1 MWVLALLTVMAL
13 ALTQIQRTEGALTA
27 NQLDRARF
35 RAQAAGILNLVALDL
50 LSTPATTFDDR
61 ARAWI
66 PDGRAHPFRFD
77 GDDFLVTL
85 TNEGSKFDLN
95 SIERSPLLTLIELAQ
110 ESERSAG
117 RPGEYPGEQPGEH
130 PDEQPPDQLA
140 DRLADAI
147 LDWRDENDLARLN
160 GAEDADYASAGLPYG
175 AGDGPFRSLEELR
188 QVLGMP
194 ASIHA
199 RLTPYLRVDSGRAN
213 PYAAFS
219 AGGGGNAAAGVD
231 ETFAA
236 APVLVAL
243 HGYALEDA
251 QRLVEERFQGL
262 FAGDDAGDAGD
273 AGQRAPL
280 ERGGP
285 RYHLQITHQR
295 LDGGGPTMEALI
307 HVDPANPAAFEVLW
321 RRFGIEAAHPDS
333 GVDPDPTPGAS
344 PENSTAEWP

>member
-35 RAQAAGILNLVALDL
+35 RAQATGIVNLLALDL
-50 LSTPATTFDDR
+50 LSTPATTFDDA

-66 PDGRAHPFRFD
+66 PDARAHPFRFD
-77 GDDFLVTL
+77 GEDFLVTL

-95 SIERSPLLTLIELAQ
+95 SIERSQLLTLIELAQ
-110 ESERSAG
+110 AFERSDG
-117 RPGEYPGEQPGEH
+117 RPGEH
-130 PDEQPPDQLA
+130 PDERPDEPLPDQLA
-140 DRLADAI
+140 DQLADAI
-147 LDWRDENDLARLN
+147 LDWRDENDLVRLN

-175 AGDGPFRSLEELR
+175 AGDRPFRSLEELR

-199 RLTPYLRVDSGRAN
+199 RLAPYLRVDSSRAS

-219 AGGGGNAAAGVD
+219 AGRGSGSAAAGLD

-262 FAGDDAGDAGD
+262 FAEDDEG
-273 AGQRAPL
+273 
-280 ERGGP
+280 
-285 RYHLQITHQR
+285 
-295 LDGGGPTMEALI
+295 
-307 HVDPANPAAFEVLW
+307 
-321 RRFGIEAAHPDS
+321 
-333 GVDPDPTPGAS
+333 
-344 PENSTAEWP
+344 